1 MIKIQ
6 IIDDIRAQIP
16 FEFMMVVGFS
26 LIITISLVTLQT
38 HELNQ
43 AMTASRT
50 GDRWFYFGWSCNIPY
65 GHFNNIIWAM
75 LDFLILPVL
84 KF

>member
-26 LIITISLVTLQT
+26 LIITISLVISFADSN
-38 HELNQ
+38 ELNQ
-43 AMTASRT
+43 AMTLLVPA
-50 GDRWFYFGWSCNIPY
+50 
-65 GHFNNIIWAM
+65 H
-75 LDFLILPVL
+75 
-84 KF
+84 